1 MLSMEASP
9 LQPRAVDAEGEAAEK
24 VDSEAAQ
31 RTVLETIHGCY
42 KLIMNQ
48 HLPTV
53 QRWLKDLV
61 KVCLM

>member
-1 MLSMEASP
+1 MLSVPAPPS
-9 LQPRAVDAEGEAAEK
+9 QPWAVDAEDEAAEK
-24 VDSEAAQ
+24 MDTEAGQ
-31 RTVLETIHGCY
+31 RSVLETIHGCY

-61 KVCLM
+61 KVL